1 MNWFHLLLQR
11 ISQPQS
17 KLKANPGTFARAAW
31 AGLIILATVVILYK
45 FIADWPQLRA
55 ISWRLSLKSILL
67 SFGIYSI
74 NLLLTASCWAL
85 IIGHLTGARTFWEH
99 VRLFCLT
106 NLAQRLPTP
115 LPYITAR
122 AEAYASHGVRREIT
136 LTAMT
141 IEIAVILIG
150 AVIVALVTSS
160 FGAYAL
166 NIQRRLLLIF
176 LLPLLLL
183 VLLPERF
190 LCTVNLLLSR
200 LGRPKLT
207 THFRRR
213 QILAWIGLFVIIWVN
228 SGVLYYFLIS
238 SIIIIPPERVLFLIN
253 ISALS
258 GIAGWLGQIL
268 FFLPTPAVRQIALIY
283 LMNLDFPMPTAV
295 AFALLFRFIVMLFE
309 LIWAGV
315 WLAIPA
321 LFKWGV
327 TDS

>member
-1 MNWFHLLLQR
+1 M
-11 ISQPQS
+11 
-17 KLKANPGTFARAAW
+17 AW
-31 AGLIILATVVILYK
+31 AGLTILATAVILYK

-55 ISWRLSLKSILL
+55 IPWRLSLKPLLL

-74 NLLLTASCWAL
+74 SLLLTASCWAL
-85 IIGHLTGARTFWEH
+85 IIGHLTGTRTFWEH

-122 AEAYASHGVRREIT
+122 VEAYASHGVRREIT

-141 IEIAVILIG
+141 IEIAVTLIG
-150 AVIVALVTSS
+150 GAIVALVTAS
-160 FGAYAL
+160 FSTSAL
-166 NIQRRLLLIF
+166 NIQGGLLLIF
-176 LLPLLLL
+176 LLPLLPL

-190 LCTVNLLLSR
+190 LDMVNLLLSR
-200 LGRPKLT
+200 LGRPRLT
-207 THFRRR
+207 THFKRR

-228 SGVLYYFLIS
+228 SGVLYYFLMS
-238 SIIIIPPERVLFLIN
+238 SITIIPPERALFLIN

-258 GIAGWLGQIL
+258 GLAGWLGQIL

-283 LMNLDFPMPTAV
+283 LMNLAFPMPTAV
-295 AFALLFRFIVMLFE
+295 AFTLLFRFLVMLFE
-309 LIWAGV
+309 LIWVGV
-315 WLAIPA
+315 WLAIPT
-321 LFKWGV
+321 LFKWGI

>member
-1 MNWFHLLLQR
+1 MNWFHALLQR
-11 ISQPQS
+11 ISQSQS
-17 KLKANPGTFARAAW
+17 RLKAKPAAFARMAW
-31 AGLIILATVVILYK
+31 AGLIILATAVILYK

-55 ISWRLSLKSILL
+55 IPWRLSLKPFLL

-74 NLLLTASCWAL
+74 SLLLTASCWAL
-85 IIGHLTGARTFWEH
+85 IIGHLTGAQTFWGH

-115 LPYITAR
+115 VPYITAR
-122 AEAYASHGVRREIT
+122 VEAYASHGVRREIT

-141 IEIAVILIG
+141 IETAVTLSS

-160 FGAYAL
+160 FGTYAL

-190 LCTVNLLLSR
+190 LGTVNLLLSR

-207 THFRRR
+207 NHFKRR
-213 QILAWIGLFVIIWVN
+213 QILAWIGLFVIIWIN
-228 SGVLYYFLIS
+228 SGILYYLIIS
-238 SIIIIPPERVLFLIN
+238 SITPIPPERVLFMIN

-258 GIAGWLGQIL
+258 GLAGWLGQIL

-321 LFKWGV
+321 LFKWDMA
-327 TDS
+327 DS